1 MIAIEIRLNGKKE
14 RIAGI
19 ADGTV
24 DVHLALTCRRHWR
37 KEPKASSGLLLSG
50 MDSKRDEHIEWA
62 DLDLAVGDEIVMRL
76 VQTSKVDQPTKRSR
90 MTSRQAKESFVRQ
103 MAEDLG
109 WKIQTK

>member
-1 MIAIEIRLNGKKE
+1 MIAIEIRVNGRKE

-24 DVHLALTCRRHWR
+24 DVHLALTSRRHWR
-37 KEPKASSGLLLSG
+37 KDPKASIALLLSG
-50 MDSKRDEHIEWA
+50 MDSKRDEHIDWA
-62 DLDLAVGDEIVMRL
+62 DRDLAVGDEIVMRL

-90 MTSRQAKESFVRQ
+90 MTSRQAKESFVRR

-109 WKIQTK
+109 WKIHTK